1 MRSEPNS
8 HSGAAGEGNQPPTAM
23 GQEIVVKIADLAVAR
38 EPAVITTHGLGSC
51 LAIVLYDAQAKVGGL
66 AHVMLPSPELVKN
79 HTNPAKFPATAI
91 ATMLSEIERLGGSR
105 KRLRAKLAGGA
116 RMFGAL
122 LTSSKGVG
130 AANIGQRNT
139 QEAKAEL
146 ERLGIPIVAEDTGS
160 DYGRSVEFLVSS
172 GTVLVRSFKA
182 GLKEL

>member
-1 MRSEPNS
+1 MRAAP
-8 HSGAAGEGNQPPTAM
+8 SGTGNMSGGDAPQLAVSR
-23 GQEIVVKIADLAVAR
+23 EIVVKIADLAVAR

-51 LAIVLYDAQAKVGGL
+51 LAIILYDPQAKVGGL

-79 HTNPAKFPATAI
+79 QTNVAKFPATAI
-91 ATMLSEIERLGGSR
+91 EAMVSEIERLGGSR
-105 KRLRAKLAGGA
+105 SRLRAKMAGGA

-122 LTSSKGVG
+122 LASSKGAG
-130 AANIGQRNT
+130 TANIGQRNA
-139 QEAKAEL
+139 QEARAEL
-146 ERLGIPIVAEDTGS
+146 VRLGIPIVAEDTGS